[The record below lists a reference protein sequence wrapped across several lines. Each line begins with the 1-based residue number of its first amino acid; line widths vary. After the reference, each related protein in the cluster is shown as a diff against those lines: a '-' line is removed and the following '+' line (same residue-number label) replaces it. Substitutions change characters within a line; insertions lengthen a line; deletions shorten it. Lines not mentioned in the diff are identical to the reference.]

1 MKIMFCHDGSELSQ
15 QALEKTIG
23 FFGKERPEII
33 LITAME
39 SPQAGSVADE
49 SAFSG
54 GWRSEHQNVLMK
66 AARHISKLGYDVDAI
81 LAVGDVRKMILE
93 TVASKNPDMLVA
105 AASGG
110 IDAHSPE
117 SVSAYLISHAPC
129 PVLVFH

>member
-33 LITAME
+33 LVSVME
-39 SPQAGSVADE
+39 WTHDGLAAGEGAL
-49 SAFSG
+49 SG
-54 GWRSEHQNVLMK
+54 GWRSEHHSVLMK
-66 AARHISKLGYDVDAI
+66 AARHVSTLGYDVDAI
-81 LAVGDVRKMILE
+81 LAVGDARKMILE
-93 TVASKNPDMLVA
+93 TVASKNPDILVA
-105 AASGG
+105 ARSGAH
-110 IDAHSPE
+110 DAHSPD

>member
-33 LITAME
+33 LIAVLE
-39 SPQAGSVADE
+39 RPQSGSAADE

-54 GWRSEHQNVLMK
+54 GWRAEHKNVLMK

-81 LAVGDVRKMILE
+81 LAVGDVRKMLE

-105 AASGG
+105 AAS
-110 IDAHSPE
+110 APLT
-117 SVSAYLISHAPC
+117 LIRRRA
-129 PVLVFH
+129 

>member
-33 LITAME
+33 LI
-39 SPQAGSVADE
+39 SVAEWPQGGGAADQ

-54 GWRSEHQNVLMK
+54 GWRSEHHSVLMK
-66 AARHISKLGYDVDAI
+66 AARRVSKLGYDVDAI
-81 LAVGDVRKMILE
+81 LAVGDARKMILE
-93 TVASKNPDMLVA
+93 TVASKNPDILVA
-105 AASGG
+105 AASGAL
-110 IDAHSPE
+110 DARSPE